1 MGYIPLPSQQ
11 YSLTSSSK
19 PHPTPFT
26 IEILNTITNIIIKD
40 ITKDGINDIV
50 GVRGYQTFTV
60 KIVNELYNDEDNA
73 KVAHTR
79 TVAVNWEEVEDIRH
93 EWVNG
98 TDNPN
103 GVRGEYPVD
112 ETNFSA
118 VLTGPSA
125 SGYTIRANSEEK
137 HVYFHLAGREC
148 RSEGCIIIDSE
159 LLEALLCTRGTN
171 SEITVKNTIKDC
183 LNYRMIKEQYPGSV
197 YRP

>member
-60 KIVNELYNDEDNA
+60 KIVNELYNEDNA
-73 KVAHTR
+73 EVAHTR
-79 TVAVNWEEVEDIRH
+79 TVAVNWEEVEDIED
-93 EWVNG
+93 EWMHG

-103 GVRGEYPVD
+103 GVRGEYPTND
-112 ETNFSA
+112 EDFSA
-118 VLTGPSA
+118 VLTGPSD
-125 SGYTIRANSEEK
+125 SGYTIRATSEEK
-137 HVYFHLAGREC
+137 DVYFHLAGREC

-159 LLEALLCTRGTN
+159 LLEALLCTRDTN

-183 LNYRMIKEQYPGSV
+183 LNYTIIKAQYPGSV